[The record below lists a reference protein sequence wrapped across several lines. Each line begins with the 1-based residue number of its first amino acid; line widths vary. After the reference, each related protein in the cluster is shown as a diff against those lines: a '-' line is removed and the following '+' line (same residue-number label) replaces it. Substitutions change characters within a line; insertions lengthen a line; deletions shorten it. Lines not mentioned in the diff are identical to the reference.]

1 MENKSKQ
8 YKQQNEWINER
19 YATVGT
25 KMPKDFVQQFKD
37 ACKTLGISQ
46 SEVFRQAMQ
55 NIINEANNK
64 LD

>member
-1 MENKSKQ
+1 
-8 YKQQNEWINER
+8 
-19 YATVGT
+19 
-25 KMPKDFVQQFKD
+25 MPKDFVQQFKD
-37 ACKTLGISQ
+37 ACKTLGVSQ